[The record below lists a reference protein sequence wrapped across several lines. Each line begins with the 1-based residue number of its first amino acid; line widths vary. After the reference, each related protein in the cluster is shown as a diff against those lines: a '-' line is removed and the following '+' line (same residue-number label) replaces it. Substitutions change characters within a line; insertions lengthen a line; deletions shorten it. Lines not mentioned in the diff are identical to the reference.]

1 MVKQAYL
8 FNGETIDCN
17 KPWVKTVRDARG
29 HIARTLE
36 KPSDDIEICAA
47 ETILDDDDTFED
59 QNMNVCVTP
68 RITHVE
74 FRSYGGS
81 TLADLHWSTTRPGA
95 LCSFLAWPQELE
107 VRAFAQNSELFA
119 ERIIFKSAGQS
130 RMVYVS
136 TSGRMAFKIADNSG
150 KYSKNDNKLEN
161 DAALPSWLVP
171 KVIGYADKVVFYGL
185 PVSVLIVQGCSET
198 LSSLATLA
206 PDDVDMERQF
216 LRSRAPWF
224 SADLVR
230 NPPPKES
237 SCVCVPVPSGAL
249 APRVDSLGI

>member
-8 FNGETIDCN
+8 LSGEAIDCN
-17 KPWVKTVRDARG
+17 KSWVKTGRDARD
-29 HIARTLE
+29 HIARTLGE
-36 KPSDDIEICAA
+36 PSDCIEICVA
-47 ETILDDDDTFED
+47 ETILDDDDTLGD
-59 QNMNVCVTP
+59 QNMNVCVTAK
-68 RITHVE
+68 ITHVD
-74 FRSYGGS
+74 FRPYGGT
-81 TLADLHWSTTRPGA
+81 TLADLQWSTTRPGA
-95 LCSFLAWPQELE
+95 LRSFLSWPQELE
-107 VRAFAQNSELFA
+107 VRAFVQNSELFA

-130 RMVYVS
+130 RIVYMS
-136 TSGRMAFKIADNSG
+136 TDGRMAFKIADNSG
-150 KYSKNDNKLEN
+150 KYQNDNKFEN

-171 KVIGYADKVVFYGL
+171 KVIGYADKVVFQGL
-185 PVSVLIVQGCSET
+185 RVSVLIVQGCLET
-198 LSSLATLA
+198 LSTLATLA
-206 PDDVDMERQF
+206 PGDVDIKRRF

>member
-1 MVKQAYL
+1 MV
-8 FNGETIDCN
+8 D
-17 KPWVKTVRDARG
+17 
-29 HIARTLE
+29 
-36 KPSDDIEICAA
+36 S
-47 ETILDDDDTFED
+47 
-59 QNMNVCVTP
+59 P

-74 FRSYGGS
+74 FGPSHHGSS
-81 TLADLHWSTTRPGA
+81 TLADLCWSTTRPGA
-95 LCSFLAWPQELE
+95 LCLFLSWPQELE
-107 VRAFAQNSELFA
+107 VRASTQNSELFT
-119 ERIIFKSAGQS
+119 ERIIFKNAGES

-136 TSGRMAFKIADNSG
+136 DDGRMAFKIGDNSG
-150 KYSKNDNKLEN
+150 KYIKNDNKFEN

-171 KVIGYADKVVFYGL
+171 KVIGYADKVFFRGL
-185 PVSVLIVQGCSET
+185 CVSVLIVEGCSET
-198 LSSLATLA
+198 LSELATLA
-206 PDDVDMERQF
+206 PGDVDMERRF

>member
-17 KPWVKTVRDARG
+17 KPWVTTVRDARG

-47 ETILDDDDTFED
+47 GTILDDDDTFGD

-107 VRAFAQNSELFA
+107 VRAFAQDSELFSD
-119 ERIIFKSAGQS
+119 RIIFKSAGQS
-130 RMVYVS
+130 RIVYLS
-136 TSGRMAFKIADNSG
+136 TNGMAFKIADNSG
-150 KYSKNDNKLEN
+150 KYKNDNKFEN

-171 KVIGYADKVVFYGL
+171 KVIGYAEDKVVFQEL

-198 LSSLATLA
+198 LLALATLA
-206 PDDVDMERQF
+206 PEDVDMEQRF